1 MKLGLKSFK
10 KIGGWLCQRIAN
22 LPMAGNWRWWF
33 IRYSGVKFHI
43 PEGGGRHFVYI
54 GNDVTWD
61 SAYPE
66 EIEIGNNVHIT
77 TGCVLLTHYMT
88 INEKGWIEWH
98 RGHIKIADD
107 VFIGAKTV
115 ITKPVTI
122 GKGAVIGAG
131 SVVTKDIPP
140 HEIWAGVPAKFIKK
154 INIENE

>member
-1 MKLGLKSFK
+1 MKLGFKSFR
-10 KIGGWLCQRIAN
+10 KIVGWLCLRIAN
-22 LPMAGNWRWWF
+22 LPMSGNWRWRF
-33 IRYSGVKFHI
+33 VRLSGVKFHI
-43 PEGGGRHFVYI
+43 PSGTRHFVYI

-88 INEKGWIEWH
+88 INDKGWIEWH

-107 VFIGAKTV
+107 VFIGAKSI

-131 SVVTKDIPP
+131 SVITKDIPP
-140 HEIWAGVPAKFIKK
+140 YEIWAGVPAKFIKK
-154 INIENE
+154 INIQAHD

>member
-1 MKLGLKSFK
+1 M
-10 KIGGWLCQRIAN
+10 
-22 LPMAGNWRWWF
+22 
-33 IRYSGVKFHI
+33 
-43 PEGGGRHFVYI
+43 
-54 GNDVTWD
+54 TWD

-154 INIENE
+154 INIKNK